1 MKTKILLLP
10 TKCETNK
17 GRKVK
22 VKNVKQD
29 RRSIPKVDESNEV
42 RTTDEEEETD
52 EWALGLEMENIRIMR
67 TITALDYL

>member
-52 EWALGLEMENIRIMR
+52 EWALGSEMENIRIMR

>member
-17 GRKVK
+17 GKKVTA
-22 VKNVKQD
+22 KNVKQD

-42 RTTDEEEETD
+42 RTTNEEEETD
-52 EWALGLEMENIRIMR
+52 EWALGSEMENI
-67 TITALDYL
+67 

>member
-22 VKNVKQD
+22 VKKVKQD

-52 EWALGLEMENIRIMR
+52 EWALGSEMENIRIMR

>member
-17 GRKVK
+17 GKKVK
-22 VKNVKQD
+22 AKNVKQD

-42 RTTDEEEETD
+42 RTTNEEEETD
-52 EWALGLEMENIRIMR
+52 EWALGSEMENI
-67 TITALDYL
+67 